1 MRRKE
6 GEGEGGGKK
15 TFQKGIMSQRTGVFG
30 AMNKPLNSYCDEPGV
45 VINKVL

>member
-6 GEGEGGGKK
+6 GGGEGGKK

-30 AMNKPLNSYCDEPGV
+30 AMNKPLNSYCDELGV
-45 VINKVL
+45 VINKFL